1 MVVAEFAPYVI
12 VLGVIGGVGYFTWR
26 FWNQLVELVAPYAE
40 PYKAILE
47 RAAVKTTAGDLAF
60 RILAITVVLWGV
72 VVVAL
77 RPAGWL
83 AVLALPACFAA
94 SFYGLGV
101 WVRTRISKR
110 LEKFNNQL
118 EIALRLMTSGLRAG
132 LGLRQ
137 ALIVVVSEM
146 PDPIRVEFN
155 RVLSQ
160 TSIGV
165 SVYDALD
172 QLNDRMPSQ
181 EMLMMTRAIRI
192 QSKTGGNLGRTL
204 ETLAE
209 TIKQRR
215 RIDRKVRT
223 LTSEARASSV
233 VMTAL
238 PLCVLFFIVV
248 FEPPMRD
255 ALIGTLTGRLMLA
268 GAFALLIAGQFIMK
282 AMSRVDV

>member
-1 MVVAEFAPYVI
+1 MVVADFAPYVV
-12 VLGVIGGVGYFTWR
+12 VLGVIGGVWFFGWR
-26 FWNQLVELVAPYAE
+26 FWNQIVSIVAPFAE
-40 PYKAILE
+40 PYKAMLE
-47 RAAVKTTAGDLAF
+47 RAAVKTTATDLAF
-60 RILAITVVLWGV
+60 RILAITVGSWGLFV
-72 VVVAL
+72 FAI
-77 RPAGWL
+77 RPPAWL
-83 AVLALPACFAA
+83 AILALPGAFGL
-94 SFYGLGV
+94 SFYGFGV

-146 PDPIRVEFN
+146 PDPIRIEFN

-223 LTSEARASSV
+223 LTSEARASSY
-233 VMTAL
+233 VMTGL
-238 PLCVLFFIVV
+238 PIAVMIFICVL
-248 FEPPMRD
+248 EPQMRD
-255 ALIGTLTGRLMLA
+255 AMFSTTTGRIMLSVSI
-268 GAFALLIAGQFIMK
+268 LLLVIGQYVMS
-282 AMSRVDV
+282 AMSRVNV

>member
-1 MVVAEFAPYVI
+1 VVEEFGPYV
-12 VLGVIGGVGYFTWR
+12 VVFGVIGAVGYFSWSY
-26 FWNQLVELVAPYAE
+26 WNQIVAIVAPFAE
-40 PYKAILE
+40 PYRTRLE
-47 RAAVKTTAGDLAF
+47 RAAIKTTAADLAF
-60 RILAITVVLWGV
+60 RILTIAVCSWGLFVFAMHPSSVVA
-72 VVVAL
+72 VVAL
-77 RPAGWL
+77 PIAF
-83 AVLALPACFAA
+83 AL
-94 SFYGLGV
+94 SFYGFGI
-101 WVRTRISKR
+101 WVKTRIAKR

-118 EIALRLMTSGLRAG
+118 EIALRLITSGLRAG

-137 ALIVVVSEM
+137 ALVVVVSEM

-181 EMLMMTRAIRI
+181 EMLMMTKAIRI

-204 ETLAE
+204 EILAE

-223 LTSEARASSV
+223 LTSEARASSW
-233 VMTAL
+233 VMSGL
-238 PLCVLFFIVV
+238 PVFVLLIIMV
-248 FEPPMRD
+248 FEPEMRD
-255 ALIGTLTGRLMLA
+255 AMLTTLMGRLMLA
-268 GAFALLIAGQFIMK
+268 ASIGLLLLGQYWMSS
-282 AMSRVDV
+282 MSRVEV